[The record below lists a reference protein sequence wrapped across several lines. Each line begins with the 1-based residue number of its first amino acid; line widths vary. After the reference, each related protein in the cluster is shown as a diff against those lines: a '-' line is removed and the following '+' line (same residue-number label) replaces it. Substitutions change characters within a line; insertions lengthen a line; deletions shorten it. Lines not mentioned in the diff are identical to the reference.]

1 MIELVTT
8 GVVVE
13 VPPEADKNPDLFRA
27 QDLALFTKGHRPL
40 SMVRDMIGSQSTKGI
55 HFLQRARLLPVATG
69 VWGEQFHRGCCE
81 AFP

>member
-40 SMVRDMIGSQSTKGI
+40 SMVRDMIGS
-55 HFLQRARLLPVATG
+55 
-69 VWGEQFHRGCCE
+69 
-81 AFP
+81 